1 MKIAFTDTAVK
12 QLEAIARGNK
22 RDAQRIVEKI
32 EAYANNPQGNFNI
45 KILKGKFGDRLRLR
59 IGDYR
64 VVFKIEKEIMQ
75 ISIIKHRKDVYH
87 D

>member
-12 QLEAIARGNK
+12 QLEDISRGNK

-64 VVFKIEKEIMQ
+64 VVFKIENEIMQ